1 MENLLCKEELL
12 RTPSRESNSMYSDP
26 QKLGHFAVQNVE
38 SFFKSIED
46 CEFAIKVSLEKE
58 AFYMPDRGYAERLRA
73 INMVDSRIRAVKWIL
88 QSAARLSLSFSTM
101 FAATNYLDRFIS
113 KYSSTEW
120 RLWMM
125 ELLQVVCLSI
135 AAKFDEVC
143 IPSLF
148 KIQMMDGLENLFDQR
163 VLQKMEL
170 TVLKT
175 LDWRLNAVT
184 TYSFVDTFIGRMGPL
199 HYVLHDSL
207 TARVTEFVLNTLLDL
222 DFLQFRASSLAAC
235 ALRCALE
242 ELLPLMDGYHV
253 SGLSSI
259 IPQQQK
265 DEIERCH
272 ECMELRLVDPLCSL
286 TTSYCRFSPP
296 SPVTVMTTEHL
307 GALGFSQY
315 QSRPNAFSL
324 FQAKSSV
331 MDPKGCPLFEV
342 QPISLMVPNDFSL
355 YQTQP
360 NSVINT
366 KKRQRESI
374 TCEHVERPSLKMKV

>member
-1 MENLLCKEELL
+1 
-12 RTPSRESNSMYSDP
+12 
-26 QKLGHFAVQNVE
+26 
-38 SFFKSIED
+38 
-46 CEFAIKVSLEKE
+46 
-58 AFYMPDRGYAERLRA
+58 
-73 INMVDSRIRAVKWIL
+73 
-88 QSAARLSLSFSTM
+88 
-101 FAATNYLDRFIS
+101 
-113 KYSSTEW
+113 
-120 RLWMM
+120 
-125 ELLQVVCLSI
+125 
-135 AAKFDEVC
+135 
-143 IPSLF
+143 
-148 KIQMMDGLENLFDQR
+148 
-163 VLQKMEL
+163 MEL

-207 TARVTEFVLNTLLDL
+207 TARVTEFVLNTLLGIVRT
-222 DFLQFRASSLAAC
+222 QYSSLGVCPFNILNFSLSC